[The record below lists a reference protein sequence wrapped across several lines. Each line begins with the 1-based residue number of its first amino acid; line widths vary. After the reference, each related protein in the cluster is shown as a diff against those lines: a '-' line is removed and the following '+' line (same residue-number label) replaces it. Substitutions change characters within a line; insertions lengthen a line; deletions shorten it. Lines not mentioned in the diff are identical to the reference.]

1 MQLRSPYGA
10 RDGVTLRRADWKSV
24 VWALG
29 LLVVSATL
37 IFAHDLF
44 LKPESFFLPPQSD
57 VRIAVLNGSFT
68 ASEASVTPDRLRDL
82 SLVGPTGRQ
91 PLAHDAWTPQGD
103 STWLAVHTGA
113 AGTYLIGASL
123 FPRALTLPA
132 AEFNAYLKEDG
143 IPDVLEARTR
153 AGVLD
158 RPARERYQKHV
169 KTLLQVGDVR
179 SDAYAGVLGYPAELV
194 PLSNPY
200 AARVGETI
208 AFRCLV
214 DGRPAAH
221 QLVVAGG
228 EQRGTPIA
236 ERSARSDSGGVVRF
250 TFESAGKWYVK
261 FIHMEPVSHDSVDYE
276 SKWATLT
283 FELR

>member
-1 MQLRSPYGA
+1 MRA
-10 RDGVTLRRADWKSV
+10 RGADWKTV
-24 VWALG
+24 VGALG
-29 LLVVSATL
+29 LFVVSATL
-37 IFAHDLF
+37 VFAHDLF
-44 LKPESFFLPPQSD
+44 LKPESFFLPPRSV

-82 SLVGPTGRQ
+82 SLVGPAGRVA
-91 PLAHDAWTPQGD
+91 LAHDAWKPQGD
-103 STWLAVHTGA
+103 STWLTVHTGG

-123 FPRALTLPA
+123 FPRELTLSA

-153 AGVLD
+153 RGELD
-158 RPARERYQKHV
+158 RQARERYQKHV
-169 KTLLQVGDVR
+169 KTLLQVGEAR
-179 SDAYAGVLGYPAELV
+179 SEAYASVLGYPAELV

-200 AARVGETI
+200 ASRVGETI
-208 AFRCLV
+208 AFRCLI
-214 DGRPAAH
+214 DGKSFAR

-228 EQRGTPIA
+228 EHDGKPIP
-236 ERSARSDSGGVVRF
+236 ERSARTDSSGVVRF
-250 TFESAGKWYVK
+250 TLESAGKWYVK
-261 FIHMEPVSHDSVDYE
+261 FIHMEPVAGDSVDYE

>member
-1 MQLRSPYGA
+1 MTR
-10 RDGVTLRRADWKSV
+10 RRTEWRGVV
-24 VWALG
+24 GALG
-29 LLVVSATL
+29 LLLGSATL

-57 VRIAVLNGSFT
+57 ARIAVLNGSFM
-68 ASEASVTPDRLRDL
+68 ASEASVAPDRLRDL
-82 SLVGPTGRQ
+82 SLVGPAGRQ
-91 PLAHDAWTPQGD
+91 PLAHEAWKPQGD
-103 STWLAVHTGA
+103 STWLTVRTGG

-123 FPRALTLPA
+123 FPRELTLPA

-153 AGVLD
+153 AGELNK
-158 RPARERYQKHV
+158 PARERYQKHV

-179 SDAYAGVLGYPAELV
+179 SDAYASVLGYPAELV

-200 AARVGETI
+200 TTRVGAAI
-208 AFRCLV
+208 RFRCLV
-214 DGRPAAH
+214 EGKPAVN
-221 QLVVAGG
+221 QLVGAGG
-228 EQRGTPIA
+228 ELGGKPIA
-236 ERSARSDSGGVVRF
+236 ERTARSDSAGEVRF
-250 TFESAGKWYVK
+250 TFETAGKWYVK
-261 FIHMEPVSHDSVDYE
+261 FIHMEPVSQDSVDYE